1 VTELAFTVPP
11 EFVEAIADR
20 AAELLEERVSTILDT
35 ASPWL
40 NVDEAADYL
49 RCSRQRV
56 YDLKSSGR
64 IVSAQDGT
72 RPLFHRDV
80 LDAYL
85 LGGDARAVAAA
96 LPLPAGSRSGNG
108 RAK

>member
-1 VTELAFTVPP
+1 MSLSFELPDELVAS
-11 EFVEAIADR
+11 IAER
-20 AAELLEERVSTILDT
+20 VAALLEERQCPTGDS
-35 ASPWL
+35 SPWL
-40 NVDEAADYL
+40 TVAEAAEYL
-49 RCSRQRV
+49 RCDRQRI

-72 RPLFHRDV
+72 RPLFHRAV

-85 LGGDARAVAAA
+85 TGGDARAVAAA
-96 LPLPAGSRSGNG
+96 LPLPAGSRAGSG